1 MIGVIMQ
8 KFLIRQV
15 KASIPKGSYWPRG
28 KLLGGSS
35 GINGM
40 IYSRGNS
47 RDYDNW
53 EKLGNPTWGWNDV
66 LKYFKKS
73 EDNLVQSIANSHE
86 GKYHGKGGLL
96 KVDHYKWQEPIHKV
110 IMKAAKEIKFN
121 EVEDVNGPNFIG
133 YTWMQ
138 GTVYNGTRCSTAKAF
153 LIPAKDRKNL
163 HIIKN
168 SQVTCL
174 AVNNQGKVTG
184 VNFITETGKSK
195 SVNVNKEVILSAGA
209 IGTPHILM
217 NSGIGPEKHL
227 KEFGIK
233 VVKNLPV
240 GENLQDHVI
249 VPFFFKLH
257 KSTSKPISKE
267 DRLNNI
273 YQYLIFKDG
282 PLSSVGLISLSAFI
296 SSDDKESQFPDIQFH
311 YFFFKQQDPD
321 LKAFVTILGYDEE
334 VKKSVLDDNDDHDI
348 LVSWI
353 VVLNP
358 KSIGSIKLR
367 SSNPVDKPKIFANY
381 LEEIEDV
388 EKLIR
393 GVRIHQN
400 LTKTKAFNKHEVDAM
415 KISITGCNNLD
426 YDSDKYWECY
436 TRHMTTTIY
445 HPVGTAKM
453 GPMSDRTAVVD
464 SRLKVKGIS
473 GLRVADAS
481 IMPNI
486 VSGNTNAPTIM
497 IGEKAADFIKED
509 FGFKHE
515 EL

>member
-1 MIGVIMQ
+1 
-8 KFLIRQV
+8 
-15 KASIPKGSYWPRG
+15 
-28 KLLGGSS
+28 
-35 GINGM
+35 M

-73 EDNLVQSIANSHE
+73 ENNLVESIANAHE

-96 KVDHYKWQEPIHKV
+96 KVDNYKFQEPIHKV
-110 IMKAAKEIKFN
+110 IMNAAKEVGFE
-121 EVEDVNGPNFIG
+121 EVDDVNGPNFIG

-138 GTVYNGTRCSTAKAF
+138 GTVDNGTRCSTAKAF
-153 LIPAKDRKNL
+153 LLPAKDRKNL

-168 SQVTCL
+168 SQVTRL
-174 AVNNQGKVTG
+174 KINSQGKVTG
-184 VNFITETGKSK
+184 VNFITEKGKSVL
-195 SVNVNKEVILSAGA
+195 VNVKKEVILSAGA

-227 KEFGIK
+227 KQIGIK

-240 GENLQDHVI
+240 GRNLQDHVI
-249 VPFFFKLH
+249 VPFFFRLH
-257 KSTSKPISKE
+257 KSTSKPITKE
-267 DRLNNI
+267 DKLNNM
-273 YQYLIFKDG
+273 YNYLVFKDG

-296 SSDDKESQFPDIQFH
+296 SSDDKESPFPDIQFH
-311 YFFFKQQDPD
+311 YFYFKQQDDD
-321 LKAFVTILGYDEE
+321 LKPFVTILGYDDE
-334 VKKSVLDDNDDHDI
+334 VKRSVLKDNEDHDV

-358 KSIGSIKLR
+358 KSIGSIKL
-367 SSNPVDKPKIFANY
+367 SSLNLLDKPKIFANY
-381 LEEIEDV
+381 LDENEDV
-388 EKLIR
+388 EKLLR
-393 GVRIHQN
+393 GVRIHQK
-400 LTKTKAFNKHEVDAM
+400 LTKTKTFKKHEAEDM
-415 KISITGCNNLD
+415 KITITGCKSLD

-436 TRHMTTTIY
+436 IRHMSTTIY
-445 HPVGTAKM
+445 HPVGSAKM
-453 GPMSDRTAVVD
+453 GPSSDKTAVVD
-464 SRLKVKGIS
+464 SRLHVKGIS

-509 FGFKHE
+509 FGFIHE